1 MSMLIGLTGGI
12 GSGKSTVA
20 QYIQSKG
27 YPVYFADIEAKKV
40 MLRDEVIEKIV
51 TLFGK
56 EILENGKINKIKLAN
71 IVFGN
76 SSSLNALNK
85 IIHPAVAK
93 DFESWR
99 ENHSTSS
106 LIFKEAAILF
116 ESESYKDCDKI
127 ITITAPKDIR
137 IHRVVERDQ
146 INEEDVEKRMIHQW
160 DEDKKISLSDYT
172 VVNLNLQD
180 TFEKVDLILKELDI

>member
-76 SSSLNALNK
+76 SSSLIALNK

>member
-1 MSMLIGLTGGI
+1 MLIGLTGGI

-40 MLRDEVIEKIV
+40 MERAEVIEKIV
-51 TLFGK
+51 TLFGE

-71 IVFGN
+71 IVFEN
-76 SSSLNALNK
+76 TSSLNALNN

-116 ESESYKDCDKI
+116 ESGSYKDCDKI

-137 IHRVVERDQ
+137 IHRVLERDQ
-146 INEEDVEKRMIHQW
+146 TNEEDVEKRMKHQW
-160 DEDKKISLSDYT
+160 DEDKKISFSDFT
-172 VVNLNLQD
+172 IVNLNLQD
-180 TFEKVDLILKELDI
+180 TFKKVDIILKELDI

>member
-40 MLRDEVIEKIV
+40 MQRAEVIEKIV
-51 TLFGK
+51 TLFGE

-71 IVFGN
+71 IVFEN
-76 SSSLNALNK
+76 TSSLNALNN

-116 ESESYKDCDKI
+116 ESGSYKDCDKI

-137 IHRVVERDQ
+137 IHRVLERDQ
-146 INEEDVEKRMIHQW
+146 TNEEDVEKRMKHQW
-160 DEDKKISLSDYT
+160 DEVKKISFSDFT
-172 VVNLNLQD
+172 IVNLNLQD
-180 TFEKVDLILKELDI
+180 TFKKVDIILKELDI